1 MRKFGLLILLYG
13 QQSEGQNIR
22 YQDRVKIRCDPGFS
36 PVEQYVACDEGGTLA
51 EPETCELQTCGEL
64 YTPNAQIL
72 CTTATRTTSSQVME
86 FSTCNGL
93 SQRKPWETFT
103 SPNEFKIL
111 CDPGYQ
117 GYSTNPNSED
127 VTICSINGTYTPF
140 PECLD
145 FNECEADVFGP
156 VRPWRCSD

>member
-1 MRKFGLLILLYG
+1 
-13 QQSEGQNIR
+13 
-22 YQDRVKIRCDPGFS
+22 
-36 PVEQYVACDEGGTLA
+36 
-51 EPETCELQTCGEL
+51 
-64 YTPNAQIL
+64 
-72 CTTATRTTSSQVME
+72 ME
-86 FSTCNGL
+86 FSTCNAL

-117 GYSTNPNSED
+117 GYSTNPNSEA
-127 VTICSINGTYTPF
+127 VTMCSINGTYTPF

-156 VRPWRCSD
+156 VRI